1 HHRDHIG
8 GAATL
13 RERFDVPVFG
23 PAEAGDVVTELVR
36 EGSTFRLAGLD
47 FTVMEIPGHTLG
59 HVAFVTGD
67 ALFCGDTLFSAGC
80 GRLFEGTPEQL
91 LHSLERL
98 AALPETTR
106 VFCGHEY
113 TLANLTFAAA
123 AEPGNDEIAAWR
135 RQVEAL
141 RQQGEPSLP
150 SSIARE
156 RQVNPFLRIEQP
168 GVIASVERWSGNTL
182 SDKVRRF
189 AALRR
194 WKDEFQ

>member
-1 HHRDHIG
+1 
-8 GAATL
+8 
-13 RERFDVPVFG
+13 
-23 PAEAGDVVTELVR
+23 
-36 EGSTFRLAGLD
+36 
-47 FTVMEIPGHTLG
+47 
-59 HVAFVTGD
+59 
-67 ALFCGDTLFSAGC
+67 
-80 GRLFEGTPEQL
+80 LFEGTPEKL

-123 AEPGNDEIAAWR
+123 AEPGNDEITAWR

-194 WKDEFQ
+194 WKDEFQEIQHLQGRGANDDSQVWRPGWRARAGRMCNKRHRRAAGRRQRDRGHLGCRNRTHGVRGRRTRRRR